1 MAGDLIAPKSRSLAD
16 TYSLPKA
23 HKAEVMIKTG
33 LLAPER
39 TVPFVIEHESTN
51 GRPAPGL
58 LISWYQEN
66 TDYIEQKLLE
76 HGAILFRG
84 FDINTPAAFARLTR
98 SIAPGLLDCLDDNGP
113 RTKITSGIYTSTEYP
128 AEYQLSMHSEY
139 AYSHK
144 FPARLFFCCIVEPGN
159 GGQTPLADNR
169 RILKKLDPAIVDE
182 FRTKRIKYVRNLHA
196 GNGFGPSWQAAF
208 QTSDRTLVEQY
219 CRDMSIDHEW
229 KADGGLRL
237 ENTFESVITHPRTG
251 EEVWFNQA
259 PQFHPSDYPT
269 HICES
274 LLNSYRGKEDELPQT
289 SFFGDNSPIPLS
301 KLKRIRETMFGEAT
315 VSPWRQG
322 DVVMLDNVL
331 VCHGRMPFSGQRK
344 ILLAMANN

>member
-1 MAGDLIAPKSRSLAD
+1 
-16 TYSLPKA
+16 
-23 HKAEVMIKTG
+23 MIKTG
-33 LLAPER
+33 LLEPER
-39 TVPFVIEHESTN
+39 NVPFVIEYDSTKE
-51 GRPAPGL
+51 RPEPGL
-58 LISWYQEN
+58 LTSWYHDN
-66 TDYIEQKLLE
+66 GDYIEQKLLE

-84 FDINTPAAFARLTR
+84 FDINTPAVFARLTR

-144 FPARLFFCCIVEPGN
+144 FPARLFFCCIVEPGK
-159 GGQTPLADNR
+159 GGATPLADNR
-169 RILKKLDPAIVDE
+169 KILKKLDPGIVEE
-182 FRTKRIKYVRNLHA
+182 FKTKRVKYLRNLHG
-196 GNGFGPSWQAAF
+196 GNGFGLSWQAAF
-208 QTSDRTLVEQY
+208 QTTDKSAVEAY
-219 CRDMSIDHEW
+219 CRDMRIDYEW

-237 ENTFESVITHPRTG
+237 ENTFESVIAHPRTG

-269 HICES
+269 DIYES

-289 SFFGDNSPIPLS
+289 SLFGDNSQIDIS
-301 KLKRIRETMFGEAT
+301 KLKHIRETMFSLAT
-315 VSPWRQG
+315 VEPWRQG
-322 DVVMLDNVL
+322 DVVMIDNVL

-344 ILLAMANN
+344 ILLAMSDN

>member
-1 MAGDLIAPKSRSLAD
+1 
-16 TYSLPKA
+16 
-23 HKAEVMIKTG
+23 MIKTG
-33 LLAPER
+33 VLDPDR
-39 TVPFVIEHESTN
+39 SVPFVIEHDSSS

-66 TDYIEQKLLE
+66 ADYIDQKLLE

-84 FDINTPAAFARLTR
+84 FEISTPAAFARLTK

-139 AYSHK
+139 AYTHK
-144 FPARLFFCCIVEPGN
+144 FPARLFFCCIVEPGK

-169 RILKKLDPAIVDE
+169 KILKKLDPGVVDE
-182 FRTKRIKYVRNLHA
+182 FRTKRVKYLRNLHG
-196 GNGFGPSWQAAF
+196 GNGFGLSWQAAF
-208 QTSDRTLVEQY
+208 QTTDRSAVEQY
-219 CRDMSIDHEW
+219 CRDMSIDYQW
-229 KADGGLRL
+229 KTDGGLRL
-237 ENTFESVITHPRTG
+237 ENTFESVIAHPRTG

-259 PQFHPSDYPT
+259 PQFHPSDYPAK
-269 HICES
+269 IYES
-274 LLNSYRGKEDELPQT
+274 LLKSYQGQENELPQT
-289 SFFGDNSPIPLS
+289 SLFGDNSPIDVQA
-301 KLKRIRETMFGEAT
+301 LKHIRETMFKEAT